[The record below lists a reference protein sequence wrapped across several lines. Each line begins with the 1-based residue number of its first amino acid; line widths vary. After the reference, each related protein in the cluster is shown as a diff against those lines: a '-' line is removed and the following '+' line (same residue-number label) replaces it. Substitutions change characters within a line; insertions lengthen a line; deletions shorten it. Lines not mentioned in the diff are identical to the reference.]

1 MEPRVR
7 YAKTGPVNLA
17 YQVVGD
23 GAVDLVLSP
32 GWVTH
37 LDLAWDIPHLARF
50 LRRLA
55 SFSRLILFDKR
66 GTGLS
71 DRVSPDSLPTLEQRM
86 DDIRA
91 VMDAA
96 GSERAVLFG
105 TLGGGAMSGLFAA
118 SYPERS
124 IGLILY
130 GTFGRL
136 EPDTGLLSRL
146 ADSEEA
152 ALDRIEREWGTDG
165 VGVAFWAPSLV
176 DDEPSRDA
184 YLRLSRS
191 SVSPGSARALMQLG
205 YQINWE
211 AVLPA
216 IRVPTLVLHRT
227 GDLVVPVRQGRKLA
241 EAIPGARFVE
251 LPRVDHLMWAG
262 DHDAIVEEA
271 RRFLTQV
278 HPHAVGNRVL
288 ATILFTDIAGSTEVL
303 ARMGDQAWRDLLAEH
318 RRSVR
323 SSLASFE
330 GKEVDTAGDGFLA
343 TFQGPARAIECASAI
358 VDATTSLGF
367 QVRAG
372 IHTGECE
379 VSDDGITGVAVHVA
393 ARVMAEALPGQI
405 LVSNTVKDLAA
416 GSGIRFDDRGSHI
429 LKGVPGEWDLFA
441 VRLPLSDQ
449 VTDSRAQAR

>member
-1 MEPRVR
+1 VNPRVR
-7 YAKTGPVNLA
+7 YAKTGSVNLA

-23 GAVDLVLSP
+23 GPVDLVLSP

-37 LDLAWDIPHLARF
+37 LDLAWDIPQLARL

-71 DRVSPDSLPTLEQRM
+71 DRVSSEDLPTLEQRM
-86 DDIRA
+86 DDIHA

-96 GSERAVLFG
+96 GC
-105 TLGGGAMSGLFAA
+105 GLFAA
-118 SYPERS
+118 SNPERS
-124 IGLILY
+124 IALILY

-146 ADSEEA
+146 AGSEEA

-176 DDEPSRDA
+176 DDEPARDA

-205 YQINWE
+205 YQVNWE

-216 IRVPTLVLHRT
+216 IRVPTLVLHRS

-241 EAIPGARFVE
+241 EGIPHARFIE
-251 LPRVDHLMWAG
+251 LPGVDHLMWAG
-262 DHDAIVEEA
+262 DQDAVVEEV
-271 RRFLTQV
+271 RRFLAEV
-278 HPHAVGNRVL
+278 HPRAAGNRVL
-288 ATILFTDIAGSTEVL
+288 ATILFTDIAGSTEAL
-303 ARMGDQAWRDLLAEH
+303 SRMGDHAWRDLLAEH

-323 SSLASFE
+323 SSLAAF
-330 GKEVDTAGDGFLA
+330 GGNEVDTAGDGFVA
-343 TFQGPARAIECASAI
+343 TFQGPARAIECASTI
-358 VDATTSLGF
+358 LDETESLGI

-393 ARVMAEALPGQI
+393 ARVMAGAEPGQI
-405 LVSNTVKDLAA
+405 LVSKTVKELVA
-416 GSGIRFDDRGSHI
+416 GSGIRFEDRGPYT

-441 VRLPLSDQ
+441 VRLPLS
-449 VTDSRAQAR
+449 

>member
-1 MEPRVR
+1 MR
-7 YAKTGPVNLA
+7 YAKTGTVNLA
-17 YQVVGD
+17 YQVIGE
-23 GAVDLVLSP
+23 GPVDLVLSP

-71 DRVSPDSLPTLEQRM
+71 DRVSSNDLPTLEQRM

-96 GSERAVLFG
+96 ASERAVLFG
-105 TLGGGAMSGLFAA
+105 TLGGGAMCGLFAA
-118 SYPERS
+118 SHPERT
-124 IGLILY
+124 IALILY
-130 GTFGRL
+130 GTFGRI

-146 ADSEEA
+146 AGSEEA

-205 YQINWE
+205 YQVNWE

-241 EAIPGARFVE
+241 EGIPQARFVE
-251 LPRVDHLMWAG
+251 LAGVDHLMWAG
-262 DHDAIVEEA
+262 DHDAIVEEV
-271 RRFLTQV
+271 RRFMADV
-278 HPHAVGNRVL
+278 HPPAVGNRVL
-288 ATILFTDIAGSTEVL
+288 ASILFTDIAGSTEAL

-323 SSLASFE
+323 SRLAAFG
-330 GKEVDTAGDGFLA
+330 GKEVDTAGDGFVA

-358 VDATTSLGF
+358 LDEATSLGL

-393 ARVMAEALPGQI
+393 ARVIAGAAPGQI
-405 LVSNTVKDLAA
+405 LVSNTVKELVA
-416 GSGIRFDDRGSHI
+416 GSGIRFEDRGPHT
-429 LKGVPGEWDLFA
+429 LKGVPGQWDLFA
-441 VRLPLSDQ
+441 VQLPLS
-449 VTDSRAQAR
+449 

>member
-1 MEPRVR
+1 MR
-7 YAKTGPVNLA
+7 YAKIGAVNLA

-23 GAVDLVLSP
+23 GPVDLVLSP

-37 LDLAWDIPHLARF
+37 LDLAWDIPQLARL

-71 DRVSPDSLPTLEQRM
+71 DRVSSEDLPTLEQRM
-86 DDIRA
+86 DDIQA

-105 TLGGGAMSGLFAA
+105 TLGGGAMCGLFAA
-118 SYPERS
+118 SNPERS
-124 IGLILY
+124 IALILY

-176 DDEPSRDA
+176 GDDPARDA

-205 YQINWE
+205 YQVNWE

-216 IRVPTLVLHRT
+216 IRVPTLVLHRS

-241 EAIPGARFVE
+241 EGIPRARFIE
-251 LPRVDHLMWAG
+251 LPGVDHLMWAG
-262 DHDAIVEEA
+262 DQDGIVEEV
-271 RRFLTQV
+271 RRFLAEV
-278 HPHAVGNRVL
+278 HPRAAGNRVL
-288 ATILFTDIAGSTEVL
+288 ATILFTDIAGSTETL
-303 ARMGDQAWRDLLAEH
+303 SRMGDHAWRDLLAEH

-323 SSLASFE
+323 SSLAAF
-330 GKEVDTAGDGFLA
+330 GGNEVDTAGDGFVA
-343 TFQGPARAIECASAI
+343 TFQGPARAIECASTILDETA
-358 VDATTSLGF
+358 SLGI

-379 VSDDGITGVAVHVA
+379 VSDDGIIGVAVHVA
-393 ARVMAEALPGQI
+393 ARVMAGAEPGQI
-405 LVSNTVKDLAA
+405 LVSKTVKELVA
-416 GSGIRFDDRGSHI
+416 GSGIRFEDRGPHT

-441 VRLPLSDQ
+441 VRLPLS
-449 VTDSRAQAR
+449 

>member
-1 MEPRVR
+1 VNPRVR
-7 YAKTGPVNLA
+7 YAKTGSVNLA

-23 GAVDLVLSP
+23 GPVDLVLSP

-37 LDLAWDIPHLARF
+37 LDLAWDIPQLARL

-71 DRVSPDSLPTLEQRM
+71 DRVSSEDLPTLEQRM
-86 DDIRA
+86 DDIHA

-105 TLGGGAMSGLFAA
+105 TLGGGAMCGLFAA
-118 SYPERS
+118 SNPERS
-124 IGLILY
+124 IALILY

-146 ADSEEA
+146 AGSEEA

-176 DDEPSRDA
+176 DDEPARDA

-205 YQINWE
+205 YQVNWE

-216 IRVPTLVLHRT
+216 IRVPTLVLHRS

-241 EAIPGARFVE
+241 EGIPHARFIE
-251 LPRVDHLMWAG
+251 LPGVDHLMWAG
-262 DHDAIVEEA
+262 DQDAVVEEV
-271 RRFLTQV
+271 RRFLAEV
-278 HPHAVGNRVL
+278 HPRAAGNRVL
-288 ATILFTDIAGSTEVL
+288 ATILFTDIAGSTEAL
-303 ARMGDQAWRDLLAEH
+303 SRMGDHAWRDLLAEH

-323 SSLASFE
+323 SSLAAF
-330 GKEVDTAGDGFLA
+330 GGNEVDTAGDGFVA
-343 TFQGPARAIECASAI
+343 TFQGPARAIECASTI
-358 VDATTSLGF
+358 LDETESLGI

-393 ARVMAEALPGQI
+393 ARVMAGAEPGQI
-405 LVSNTVKDLAA
+405 LVSKTVKELVA
-416 GSGIRFDDRGSHI
+416 GSGIRFEDRGPYT

-441 VRLPLSDQ
+441 VRLPLS
-449 VTDSRAQAR
+449 